1 MFITAD
7 LDMTRFGEA
16 IRNTVESTTEEVLDC
31 YFAGVLIF
39 TKAPSIKFACQT
51 YTSPEF
57 DPSYKTW

>member
-7 LDMTRFGEA
+7 LAMPRFGAA
-16 IRNTVESTTEEVLDC
+16 IRNTVERTIKEVLEC

-57 DPSYKTW
+57 DPSYKTL